1 MSGKIYEDQKA
12 WTKIIKKYNKPDLL
26 KSLWQMV
33 NSFIPYF
40 GLWILMYY
48 SLSISYWLTL
58 GLSILAAGFL
68 LRIFIIFHD
77 CSHGSFFRSPT
88 ANRVVG
94 IIAAGFIYTPYH
106 KWTEDHRIHHQ
117 TAGNLD
123 NKGVGDVRTFTVE
136 EYKKFTPFQKTLYKI
151 YRHPIM
157 LFIVGPLLLFL
168 VIFRFPPKDR
178 SLKEK
183 VYTHITTVVLA
194 VAVYL
199 MILWIGVGP
208 FIKIQLP
215 ILFVAAGHGAWIFYV
230 QHTYKDVRWERQE
243 NWDYATM
250 AFEGSSYLKLPKILQ
265 WFTGNVCFHHIHH
278 LSPLIPNYKLEK
290 CYNENPSFHV
300 ENPLTFFSALDT
312 LKYRL
317 WDEERKKLI
326 SFKEMK

>member
-151 YRHPIM
+151 YKNH
-157 LFIVGPLLLFL
+157 
-168 VIFRFPPKDR
+168 
-178 SLKEK
+178 
-183 VYTHITTVVLA
+183 
-194 VAVYL
+194 
-199 MILWIGVGP
+199 
-208 FIKIQLP
+208 
-215 ILFVAAGHGAWIFYV
+215 
-230 QHTYKDVRWERQE
+230 
-243 NWDYATM
+243 
-250 AFEGSSYLKLPKILQ
+250 
-265 WFTGNVCFHHIHH
+265 
-278 LSPLIPNYKLEK
+278 
-290 CYNENPSFHV
+290 
-300 ENPLTFFSALDT
+300 
-312 LKYRL
+312 
-317 WDEERKKLI
+317 KK
-326 SFKEMK
+326 S